1 MDKSSTRPRGARP
14 RAGCRSPHGPAPREQ
29 EYLVYQARN
38 TAAQEW
44 TAGHAKKTMLAGTP
58 GAGLFQS
65 IVTIRGYAPIPLWS
79 YCHVHAAAVEVRR
92 VEGPN
97 VVELEEQAKK
107 VRASPL

>member
-65 IVTIRGYAPIPLWS
+65 IVTIRGYAPDTPYGVIATYTPPQSRYAEW
-79 YCHVHAAAVEVRR
+79 
-92 VEGPN
+92 
-97 VVELEEQAKK
+97 K
-107 VRASPL
+107 VLTS